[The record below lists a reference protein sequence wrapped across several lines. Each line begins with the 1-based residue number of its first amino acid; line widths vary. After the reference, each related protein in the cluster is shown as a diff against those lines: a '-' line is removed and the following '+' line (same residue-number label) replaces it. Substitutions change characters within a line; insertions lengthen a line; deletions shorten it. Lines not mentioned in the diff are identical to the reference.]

1 MNNLKQWLGGTLL
14 ALGIA
19 TQPVLAAPAA
29 APVHFGDIT

>member
-19 TQPVLAAPAA
+19 TQPVLASACGCTCALR
-29 APVHFGDIT
+29 